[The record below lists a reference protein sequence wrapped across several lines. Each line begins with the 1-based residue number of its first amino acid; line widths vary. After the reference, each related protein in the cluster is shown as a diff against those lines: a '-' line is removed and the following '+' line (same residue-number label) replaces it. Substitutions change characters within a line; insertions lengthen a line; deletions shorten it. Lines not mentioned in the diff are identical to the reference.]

1 MLKKELWMKQSSN
14 KLNLI
19 YLYRLPVIVLCLFIF
34 WQSSYPG
41 IISEPLF
48 PFDDKVFHFA
58 AYALLATLTARDLI
72 AEKLF
77 RSLTRIKI
85 IAIFF
90 ACLFGLSDEIHQA
103 FVASRDA
110 SAGDFLADCAGS
122 ILGCLIYIEFF
133 IRKNKRQVRKP
144 L

>member
-1 MLKKELWMKQSSN
+1 MRQSYN

-19 YLYRLPVIVLCLFIF
+19 YLYRLPVIVLCIFIF

-41 IISEPLF
+41 IILEPLF

-58 AYALLATLTARDLI
+58 AYALLAILTARDLI
-72 AEKLF
+72 AENPFWHFTK
-77 RSLTRIKI
+77 IKI
-85 IAIFF
+85 IAILF

-110 SAGDFLADCAGS
+110 SVGDFLADCAGS
-122 ILGCLIYIEFF
+122 ILGCLIYLEVF
-133 IRKNKRQVRKP
+133 ICKNKRPAKKP

>member
-1 MLKKELWMKQSSN
+1 MKQSYS

-34 WQSSYPG
+34 WQSSYPV

-48 PFDDKVFHFA
+48 PYDDKVLHFA
-58 AYALLATLTARDLI
+58 VYALLAMLAARDLT
-72 AEKLF
+72 AEKPF
-77 RSLTRIKI
+77 WSLAKIKTT
-85 IAIFF
+85 AILF

-103 FVASRDA
+103 FVPSRCA

-122 ILGCLIYIEFF
+122 ISGCFF
-133 IRKNKRQVRKP
+133 YLNFLSPKK
-144 L
+144 

>member
-1 MLKKELWMKQSSN
+1 MRQSYN
-14 KLNLI
+14 KLNRI
-19 YLYRLPVIVLCLFIF
+19 YLYRLPVIILCLFIF

-58 AYALLATLTARDLI
+58 AYALLAILTARDLI
-72 AEKLF
+72 AEKPF
-77 RSLTRIKI
+77 WHFTKIKI

-90 ACLFGLSDEIHQA
+90 SCLFGLSDEFHQA

-122 ILGCLIYIEFF
+122 ILGCHIYLEFL
-133 IRKNKRQVRKP
+133 IRKNKKRVKKP